1 LESTRRGVIYLAI
14 AWGLIICYS
23 ILLLSA
29 AESIIDLFIAQPEDH
44 LKQIVT
50 FLYGFAVVSFLG
62 GSQVPAVFLKK
73 KSFTLQFVFATTFGF
88 FLLLITILNETILNP
103 FNELTI
109 KPLFLEYP
117 IIALE
122 YLAIPYLSMIFLD
135 VYLSGR
141 LEAFSW
147 RELATFIRGV
157 LLRPIRTFEE
167 IIYCHSI
174 TFSLVVVISVSL
186 IFIART
192 ALFSILEFTP
202 SRWSVFP
209 FQAWFTLG
217 LVMKVTLM
225 VPTLLLLWIGTAS
238 LAYIVAQ
245 RLDGICSY
253 ADLASLSGFALLP
266 TSTLIFF
273 DFLEY
278 SLQTGNIFLP
288 KAVFLTLGFLVPLV
302 SWPLILAVLAIK
314 VSEGISYR
322 AAAFT
327 GTMTF
332 LPFFL
337 LFVRTFL

>member
-1 LESTRRGVIYLAI
+1 MYLAI
-14 AWGLIICYS
+14 AWGLIVCYS

-29 AESIIDLFIAQPEDH
+29 AESIIDLLIAQPEDH

-62 GSQVPAVFLKK
+62 GAQVPAVFLKK

-88 FLLLITILNETILNP
+88 FLLLITILNETILNTI
-103 FNELTI
+103 NELTI
-109 KPLFLEYP
+109 KPLFMEYP

-135 VYLSGR
+135 MYLSGR

-167 IIYCHSI
+167 IIYCNSI
-174 TFSLVVVISVSL
+174 TFSLVVVISVSMV
-186 IFIART
+186 FIART
-192 ALFSILEFTP
+192 TLFSLLEFTP

-209 FQAWFTLG
+209 FQAWFALG
-217 LVMKVTLM
+217 LVMKVALM
-225 VPTLLLLWIGTAS
+225 VPILLLLWIGTAG
-238 LAYIVAQ
+238 LAYVVAQ
-245 RLDGICSY
+245 RLDGISSY
-253 ADLASLSGFALLP
+253 SDLASLSGFALLP

-278 SLQTGNIFLP
+278 SLQAGNIFLP

-314 VSEGISYR
+314 VSEGISYK

-337 LFVRTFL
+337 LFARTFL